1 MSVTT
6 TTDTARYTI
15 HSVLADYDLYHSD
28 NTEPA
33 PPPSSHPAPVVQNP
47 SDWNTQYRRVPRYR
61 PTNYEL
67 ESESPRQ
74 VFNNV
79 PEQMFIRIM
88 FLGVSTNAVS
98 GTRLLSCRLII
109 NGHYVGRVLHSGGE
123 KRLED

>member
-28 NTEPA
+28 NAEPA
-33 PPPSSHPAPVVQNP
+33 PPPSSHPAPEAQNP
-47 SDWNTQYRRVPRYR
+47 PDWDAQHRRVPAYR
-61 PTNYEL
+61 PIDYEL
-67 ESESPRQ
+67 ENESPRQ

-79 PEQMFIRIM
+79 PEQAFIRIM

-98 GTRLLSCRLII
+98 DGMTIVCA
-109 NGHYVGRVLHSGGE
+109 HMT
-123 KRLED
+123 D